1 MLKLILSVIFIHQVS
16 SLECDSTDSTFNSQ
30 DGPCKQCLSINN
42 VAQGCKE
49 SESLFYIP
57 FDYCFARSDLEE
69 CKCVCQEDNC
79 NSNKELKCKAK
90 ESDQLSFRIQYFE
103 QIRFFTPSLKTDTD
117 EFFEYMEANFNGMF
131 EKYGRLQ
138 NVSYINTT
146 QKVESVKDGERLTC
160 IDNSGLENGE
170 EVKYEVECEMD
181 QTICKVASTTNT
193 KYVFH
198 FDKNWSQFS
207 YYQLC
212 Y

>member
-42 VAQGCKE
+42 VAHGCKE
-49 SESLFYIP
+49 QESYYIP
-57 FDYCFARSDLEE
+57 FDYCFARSESEE

-79 NSNKELKCKAK
+79 NSSNELKCKATMIG
-90 ESDQLSFRIQYFE
+90 QLLFRIQYFK
-103 QIRFFTPSLKTDTD
+103 QNLFFTPSLKTDTD

-131 EKYGRLQ
+131 ERDGQLQ

-146 QKVESVKDGERLTC
+146 QKVEPLKDGERLTC
-160 IDNSGLENGE
+160 IDNSRLMNGE

-181 QTICKVASTTNT
+181 LNICKVATTTNT

-198 FDKNWSQFS
+198 FDKN
-207 YYQLC
+207 
-212 Y
+212 

>member
-42 VAQGCKE
+42 VAHGCKE
-49 SESLFYIP
+49 QESYYIP
-57 FDYCFARSDLEE
+57 FDYCFARSESEE

-117 EFFEYMEANFNGMF
+117 EFFKYMEANFNGMF
-131 EKYGRLQ
+131 EMDGQFQ

-146 QKVESVKDGERLTC
+146 RKVEPLKDGETLTC
-160 IDNSGLENGE
+160 IDNSRLEEGE
-170 EVKYEVECEMD
+170 KIKNKVECEMD
-181 QTICKVASTTNT
+181 EDVCTVKSITNM
-193 KYVFH
+193 K
-198 FDKNWSQFS
+198 
-207 YYQLC
+207 
-212 Y
+212 